1 MFKVFKRY
9 EMPKSEY
16 SYDTAFNKIVELND
30 IYNPAWI
37 YCDRGSGEYIIERL
51 HIYGDEHPAT
61 GLHLKVKGFQFAQVL
76 DVYDPV
82 MKRKTREPMKP
93 FMVNQLVIAFERK
106 RMILSPFDETM
117 HKQLVDYTVE
127 RVGKN
132 GPVFTSVNEHFVD
145 ALGLAYLAFV
155 LEFSA
160 LVNTIKEEE
169 YTSKAYCV
177 KNTVGTRS
185 INQLFNSIK
194 DPYAGSQ
201 KSSAYRS
208 DDDDCRGD
216 RPPNY
221 AVHKSPGL
229 SVSRVSHHGCG
240 DWGSRNVLKSHNTHR
255 RMW

>member
-9 EMPKSEY
+9 EMPKAEY
-16 SYDTAFNKIVELND
+16 SYDMAFNKIVELNS

-51 HIYGDEHPAT
+51 HIFGNEHPET
-61 GLHLKVKGFQFAQVL
+61 GLHLKVKGWQFAQVL
-76 DVYDPV
+76 DIYDPV
-82 MKRKTREPMKP
+82 MKRNTREPMKP

-106 RMILSPFDETM
+106 RMILSPFDETL

-127 RVGKN
+127 RIGKN
-132 GPVFTSVNEHFVD
+132 GPVFCSINEHFVD

-169 YTSKAYCV
+169 YTSKAFVV
-177 KNTVGTRS
+177 KNTVGARS

-194 DPYAGSQ
+194 DPYSQ
-201 KSSAYRS
+201 KTSSTNR
-208 DDDDCRGD
+208 DNDDCKGD
-216 RPPNY
+216 RPPDYTVYKN
-221 AVHKSPGL
+221 AGL
-229 SVSRVSHHGCG
+229 SISRISHAGG
-240 DWGSRNVLKSHNTHR
+240 SSDWGSRNILRSHNTNR